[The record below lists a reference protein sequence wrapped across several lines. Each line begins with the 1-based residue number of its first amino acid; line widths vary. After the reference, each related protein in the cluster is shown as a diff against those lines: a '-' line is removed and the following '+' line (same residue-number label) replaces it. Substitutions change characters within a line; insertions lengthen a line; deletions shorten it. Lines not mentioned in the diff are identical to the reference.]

1 MSSFPLFHLTH
12 AFHPHHRYLTTSHH
26 LSPTLSHHQP
36 VQWSVSTL
44 LPSLENLSPPLSHL
58 TSDICSIHPIQPTL
72 VLLMIMTASLTWD
85 ILPHRLTVCLLNM
98 SSHRIMLLHS
108 ENENFHKR
116 HRILLFDIFS
126 SKSWDFFAHR
136 NLITFDIG
144 KTNGL
149 DSAGKVELSIV
160 LLLFG
165 IL

>member
-1 MSSFPLFHLTH
+1 M
-12 AFHPHHRYLTTSHH
+12 SHH
-26 LSPTLSHHQP
+26 LSPRLSHHQP

-44 LPSLENLSPPLSHL
+44 LPSLENLSPLSL
-58 TSDICSIHPIQPTL
+58 TSLQTSAQFTQIQPTL
-72 VLLMIMTASLTWD
+72 VLLMIMTARLTWD
-85 ILPHRLTVCLLNM
+85 ILPPRLTVCLLNM

-116 HRILLFDIFS
+116 HRILLFEIFS
-126 SKSWDFFAHR
+126 SKSWAFFVHR

-149 DSAGKVELSIV
+149 DSAGKVELSFV

-165 IL
+165 IF